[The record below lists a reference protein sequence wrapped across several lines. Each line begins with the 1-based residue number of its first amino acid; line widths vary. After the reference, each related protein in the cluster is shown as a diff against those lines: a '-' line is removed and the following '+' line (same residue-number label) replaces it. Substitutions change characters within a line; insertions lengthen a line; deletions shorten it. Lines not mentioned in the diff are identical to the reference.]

1 MIDPASAILMASTA
15 FNALRKGVQMG
26 RDLEGMAKDL
36 SRWGKA
42 CADFDF
48 AEQQTKN
55 PPWYTALGG
64 GVEAQAMEIF
74 AQRKQ
79 LEKQRAELKDWI
91 CSVLGPSQWEELL
104 SIEAD
109 IRKQKREHEFRRI
122 EKWQAIWEW
131 TLGTF
136 LFALCTVMLVMF
148 VFVMRSA
155 T

>member
-1 MIDPASAILMASTA
+1 MVDPASAIMMASAA

-26 RDLEGMAKDL
+26 RDLEGMASDL

-48 AEQQTKN
+48 AEQQSKN
-55 PPWYTALGG
+55 PPWYKSLGG
-64 GVEAQAMEIF
+64 GVEAEAMEIF

-79 LEKQRAELKDWI
+79 LEKQRAELKQWI

-109 IRKQKREHEFRRI
+109 IRKKKREHEFRRI
-122 EKWQAIWEW
+122 EKWQSIWEW
-131 TLGTF
+131 TLGVF
-136 LFALCTVMLVMF
+136 LFLLCTAMLFAF
-148 VFVMRSA
+148 VWLLRSS